1 MDRVN
6 ENLIRM
12 IVDKTAQKKTG
23 PSERFDSNSELR
35 SQMHTSDFATINAL
49 VRTASIFHCLW
60 LLNANS
66 IAVAVLPKTVLCY
79 TEAQCLVEAQ
89 ELKEPTAST
98 PEGRGG
104 SHRGDIIVLVKR
116 FLTNARLVCGFY
128 ENNIRPVHEHLVTE
142 GVDVT
147 KWPLLERTPF
157 IRSLYHLK
165 ALAVVREY
173 SDASCPVLSHT
184 GQRELIDIS
193 ELASWFRREATLQ
206 RRVELGVE
214 SLLQDNRWLQKW
226 MDVRWAAI
234 RGRSNQFK

>member
-1 MDRVN
+1 MPLSPFTTLPPEV
-6 ENLIRM
+6 I
-12 IVDKTAQKKTG
+12 
-23 PSERFDSNSELR
+23 LR
-35 SQMHTSDFATINAL
+35 IFKHANDFATINAL
-49 VRTASIFHCLW
+49 VRTASIFHCVW

-66 IAVAVLPKTVLCY
+66 IAVTVLPEAVVCY

-98 PEGRGG
+98 PEGRRR
-104 SHRGDIIVLVKR
+104 SQRGDIIVLVR
-116 FLTNARLVCGFY
+116 RYLTNARLVCHFY
-128 ENNIRPVHEHLVTE
+128 ESNIRPVHEHLMTE

-157 IRSLYHLK
+157 IRSLYYLK
-165 ALAVVREY
+165 ALAVIHEY
-173 SDASCPVLSHT
+173 SDASCPVLSRT

-193 ELASWFRREATLQ
+193 ELASWFRREATVE
-206 RRVELGVE
+206 RRMDLGVE

-234 RGRSNQFK
+234 RGRVHQVK